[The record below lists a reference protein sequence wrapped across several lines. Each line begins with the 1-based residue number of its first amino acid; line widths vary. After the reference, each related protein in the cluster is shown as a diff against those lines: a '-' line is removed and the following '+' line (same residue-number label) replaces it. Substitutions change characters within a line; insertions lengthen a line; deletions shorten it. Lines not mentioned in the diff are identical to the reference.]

1 MDIRK
6 RVGQNIARFRKDL
19 GLSQEDLAFDCG
31 IHRTYIS
38 GVERGIRNPTV
49 VVLERIARALSVAPS
64 RLLDPVEVRTGTD
77 ARRRRR

>member
-49 VVLERIARALSVAPS
+49 VVLLPLAS
-64 RLLDPVEVRTGTD
+64 
-77 ARRRRR
+77 